1 MFCGSLP
8 ICRFWLCLVMWRG
21 QRILLHVSC
30 SCLDCF
36 TFWTQGSTGSLIVSL
51 LIMGSVL
58 AICSRR
64 RSDLSC
70 SQAEHIDDNEE
81 DGYVHRP
88 HIITMVVPE
97 VCLEPK
103 WTPPRT
109 RGSVDSRP
117 PPPPPR
123 APQEDME
130 CQTERMHSRGRLE
143 SRLQIALAPRRF
155 PDDAVPFKAPPPPPP
170 PRVLESDRSEWLRQT
185 EWQPAHGDADY
196 PGRYMD
202 F

>member
-1 MFCGSLP
+1 MCPSL
-8 ICRFWLCLVMWRG
+8 LCLVMWRG
-21 QRILLHVSC
+21 QRVLLHVSC

-36 TFWTQGSTGSLIVSL
+36 TFWTQGSTGSLIFSL

-70 SQAEHIDDNEE
+70 SHAEHIDDNEE

-88 HIITMVVPE
+88 HSITLVVPE

-103 WTPPRT
+103 WTQPRT
-109 RGSVDSRP
+109 RESVDSRP

-123 APQEDME
+123 AAQEVMK
-130 CQTERMHSRGRLE
+130 CQSERMHSPGRLE
-143 SRLQIALAPRRF
+143 STLQIALAPRTF
-155 PDDAVPFKAPPPPPP
+155 PDAAVPFKAPPPAPPP
-170 PRVLESDRSEWLRQT
+170 QLLESDRSERPRPTQREPST
-185 EWQPAHGDADY
+185 Y
-196 PGRYMD
+196 ID